1 MKRRSVAVFR
11 PALPLA
17 EAIVPYIREIDA
29 RRHYTNRG
37 PLVERLE
44 AQLAAMFGRKER
56 AVRSASSGTSA
67 IELAILAHAGLA
79 APERPLALMPSF
91 TFAATALAAE
101 RCGYRPHFLD
111 IDPETWVID
120 GAEVAQH
127 PLIREAG
134 VILSVAPFGL
144 RPDLRALERLQD
156 ESGVPVI
163 LDAAAGFEAV
173 LDEPELISDR
183 VPLTLS
189 FHATKSFS
197 TGEGGAV
204 IWDDAKGQARVVQA
218 ANFGFW
224 HSREARVP
232 GTNAKLSEYHAAVG
246 LAMLDGLDERR
257 AEWARVAG
265 LWRDLSRGREI
276 GGRLHLSPHLSSAY
290 VLLEADTVGVMHKA
304 ETHLH
309 AWNVETRRWYE
320 GGLHVQPHFSK
331 LGHDAMHATEG
342 LSQRLL
348 GLPMA
353 HDLSEEDIA
362 YVLAGLTEAAT
373 TELRDSA

>member
-1 MKRRSVAVFR
+1 MFR

-17 EAIVPYIREIDA
+17 EAIVPYIREMDS

-44 AQLAAMFGRKER
+44 ARLAGMFGRKER

-79 APERPLALMPSF
+79 KPERPLALMPSF

-111 IDPETWVID
+111 IDPETWSID
-120 GAEVAQH
+120 GASAAPH

-134 VILSVAPFGL
+134 VILSVAPFGI
-144 RPDLRALERLQD
+144 RPDMRALERLQD

-173 LDEPELISDR
+173 LDDPELISDR

-204 IWDDAKGQARVVQA
+204 VWDEAKGQARVVQA

-246 LAMLDGLDERR
+246 LAMLDGLAERR
-257 AEWARVAG
+257 AAWAQVAE
-265 LWRDLSRGREI
+265 LWRDLSRGRDI

-290 VLLEADTVGVMHKA
+290 VLFEADSVEGMHKA
-304 ETHLH
+304 QTHLQ

-320 GGLHVQPHFSK
+320 GGLHVQPHFAK
-331 LGHDAMHATEG
+331 LGHDAMSVTEG
-342 LSQRLL
+342 LSWRLL

-353 HDLSEEDIA
+353 HDLSEDDVG
-362 YVLAGLTEAAT
+362 YVLDRLSEAAT
-373 TELRDSA
+373 SELRDIA